1 MEILPLP
8 ESRAFWDTERE
19 NNSDSFMF
27 TYMIMY
33 IEKIKLFKI
42 HRIYLLCGN
51 SPDPGSAATWLFFF
65 FFSCYM
71 AFDAHLPTLPL
82 ALQNASS
89 PC

>member
-8 ESRAFWDTERE
+8 ESRAFWDIERE
-19 NNSDSFMF
+19 NNSDSFMP

-51 SPDPGSAATWLFFF
+51 SPDPGSAAIWL
-65 FFSCYM
+65 SM
-71 AFDAHLPTLPL
+71 PT
-82 ALQNASS
+82 S
-89 PC
+89 PPCLWLCRMPPAPAEAV